1 MQYAMTISTQR
12 NAFLDFLH
20 CRSKAAIGYK
30 PIDTSLAFITNHVM
44 EIYYRWVLH
53 PTLATFLRRL
63 KLVPDLLL
71 PAFVYRRALYV
82 RLSILFVVALFVY
95 SLLEL
100 SYFRVLVWH

>member
-20 CRSKAAIGYK
+20 CCSKASIGYK
-30 PIDTSLAFITNHVM
+30 PIDTLLVFTTNHVM

-63 KLVPDLLL
+63 ELVPDLLL